1 MIDFLINMLPG
12 IVPAVILYFCILPT
26 RRKRLAMNSLKSS
39 RSREVVFLLFLL
51 FCGGLAVLTLT
62 PRWFHLPSILAGEL
76 TPIPAFF
83 QLGNF
88 NLTFFNTIYPVPA
101 PRVILIGNIVM
112 FIPLGFVPVLLWKKC
127 SILKAILIGFLSVL
141 FIECWQ
147 LLIGRTFDVDD
158 FLLNLIGIAIGALLC
173 RILQRLIPTVKQT
186 CYVQPL

>member
-127 SILKAILIGFLSVL
+127 SIPKAILIGFLSVL